1 MKNELEPYGVLLE
14 PQSEEDTN
22 LRYKYTG
29 QERDYSTGLDYMHFR
44 FYASSMGR
52 FLKPDNVI
60 PNAFNPQSWNLYSY
74 VIGNPVNFND
84 PMGHYC
90 KAGSTSQVLFG
101 QGGALGL
108 SAAYGGIWENP
119 QLQGPLSVSV
129 DNISGYSTQKGIW
142 APIYNSTASISDSEV
157 VWDENLQA
165 WVGSEMTVSGEIIGW
180 RWVEVG
186 GESMVSNPEDEK
198 GYIDFN
204 ISFAFEVPIGFT
216 TGIMMNSASTHL
228 YFGSGVV
235 GPPGPS
241 CSLTWSDNQITE
253 GWNSAVQLQGGF
265 AYQKGISQN
274 LSTFTEKGMGY
285 PYGISITTFYVS
297 PPLPSPPAPT
307 PGNRKFYMPW

>member
-1 MKNELEPYGVLLE
+1 MLLGF
-14 PQSEEDTN
+14 SSKFASSISGGHYAT
-22 LRYKYTG
+22 YA
-29 QERDYSTGLDYMHFR
+29 STGIEGEMILNPYWVQD
-44 FYASSMGR
+44 
-52 FLKPDNVI
+52 KPM
-60 PNAFNPQSWNLYSY
+60 SWGGTS
-74 VIGNPVNFND
+74 P
-84 PMGHYC
+84 
-90 KAGSTSQVLFG
+90 AGS
-101 QGGALGL
+101 
-108 SAAYGGIWENP
+108 
-119 QLQGPLSVSV
+119 
-129 DNISGYSTQKGIW
+129 
-142 APIYNSTASISDSEV
+142 
-157 VWDENLQA
+157 
-165 WVGSEMTVSGEIIGW
+165 
-180 RWVEVG
+180 
-186 GESMVSNPEDEK
+186 EK
-198 GYIDFN
+198 GYLDFN

-307 PGNRKFYMPW
+307 PSNRKFYMHGKQSI